1 MYRRHWIRI
10 VGPLLLFAA
19 VGTVGMALL
28 LNAAFQRLSHSEFV
42 ALAEANADFIRD
54 NVEVGDKEPVQGL
67 AAKANPD
74 FLRDA
79 HSVQA
84 KFLTGHLS
92 QLRGVE
98 VHFQRLG
105 APDARHE
112 AVTVPINS
120 GAELTLIRERPRLH
134 DVLLQPISLGALTAF
149 WALWFAL
156 AWAVTLPS
164 LDAQRLGLLGS
175 IATSLAHE
183 IRNPIA
189 AIRLHG
195 QLLER
200 TETVS
205 AGLIVHEAAKIEDML
220 NQWMFLARPEPPRK
234 TEIALV
240 ELIVQTVRV
249 LEPAADHAKVHFAV
263 TASPYRRV
271 QADTHRLGQ
280 VFHNIILNA
289 IQAMPKGG
297 TLTIT
302 VSEKD
307 ISFADTGSGFSPMAL
322 RRGAEM
328 LYSEKE
334 GGMGLG
340 LSVARDIVRAHGGRL
355 TLGNRPEGG
364 AIVRI
369 EI

>member
-1 MYRRHWIRI
+1 M
-10 VGPLLLFAA
+10 V
-19 VGTVGMALL
+19 LL

-54 NVEVGDKEPVQGL
+54 NIAVEEGQDAKGHS
-67 AAKANPD
+67 AKANAD
-74 FLRDA
+74 FIRDA
-79 HSVQA
+79 QYVQS
-84 KFLTGHLS
+84 KFLAGHLT
-92 QLRGVE
+92 QLRGIDVQ
-98 VHFQRLG
+98 FQRSA

-120 GAELTLIRERPRLH
+120 GADLTLIRERPRLR

-156 AWAVTLPS
+156 AWAVTLPY
-164 LDAQRLGLLGS
+164 LDAHRFGLLGS

-200 TETVS
+200 TEPS
-205 AGLIVHEAAKIEDML
+205 GAGLIVHEAAKIEDLL
-220 NQWMFLARPEPPRK
+220 NQWMFLARPDPPRK
-234 TEIALV
+234 KEIALV
-240 ELIVQTVRV
+240 ELIETTVRV
-249 LEPAADHAKVHFAV
+249 LQPAADHAKVHIAV
-263 TASPYRRV
+263 MASAPRSV
-271 QADTHRLGQ
+271 QADIHRLGQ
-280 VFHNIILNA
+280 VFHNVILNA

-297 TLTIT
+297 TLSINVT
-302 VSEKD
+302 VKD
-307 ISFADTGSGFSPMAL
+307 ISFADTGSGFSPTAL

-340 LSVARDIVRAHGGRL
+340 LSVAWNIVQAHGGRL
-355 TLGNRPEGG
+355 TFGNRLEGG
-364 AIVRI
+364 ALVRI